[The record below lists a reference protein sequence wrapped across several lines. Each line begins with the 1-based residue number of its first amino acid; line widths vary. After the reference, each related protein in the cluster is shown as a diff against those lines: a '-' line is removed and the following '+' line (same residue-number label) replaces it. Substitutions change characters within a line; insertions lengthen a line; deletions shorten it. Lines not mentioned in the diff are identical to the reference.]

1 MLPLL
6 PLLPLL
12 KQLPQ
17 HSWCYM
23 QSWCIQLNAVKL
35 LPLEI
40 QLIPSFNAFYVFFSL
55 QFRLFWSHTAQ
66 HLLCIEQFTVQNLR
80 FSLNLFVSI
89 HSFLFLSLSLFA
101 WILLIFFHSIF
112 FYLSLYHTHIHS
124 FCLSYHHSFNNS
136 LFFGKFKDILKKKPS
151 VNGW

>member
-1 MLPLL
+1 M
-6 PLLPLL
+6 LPLL

-35 LPLEI
+35 SWKKNSSWNSIDSLFQCILR
-40 QLIPSFNAFYVFFSL
+40 FFSL

-89 HSFLFLSLSLFA
+89 HSFLLLSLSLFA
-101 WILLIFFHSIF
+101 WILLIFFHSMF
-112 FYLSLYHTHIHS
+112 FSLSLYHT
-124 FCLSYHHSFNNS
+124 LSLTIIPSTILYFSENS
-136 LFFGKFKDILKKKPS
+136 KTFWKRSLVWMVDKIY
-151 VNGW
+151 